1 MIKPKQK
8 LLVTGALGYIG
19 SVLVNYLQQRN
30 CDVTTLDTGFFEDC
44 LLSPEI
50 SRGNFWRMDMRDLS
64 AERIAEFDAIIH
76 LAGISNDPFGDLM
89 PQQVYDSST
98 DYSVQLA
105 TWCKTQQKKF
115 VFASSCSIYG
125 KAMAPV
131 TTEQTEPNPQTF
143 YSLNKL
149 QIEQQVSAL
158 ADQQF
163 QPVLLRLATLYGP
176 SPRMR
181 FDIVVN
187 MLTAMAATSGA
198 IVLNSDGRAN
208 RPFLHIED
216 ACQAFYCALNIE
228 AKGSSAIILNVGQDE
243 ENFSIRQVAEL
254 ICKSHGD
261 CELKSLV
268 SVENADDQELF
279 KDRKLQD
286 GVDSRD
292 YKVSFAK
299 IKEQMPEFKPQW
311 TLESGIRQLFSYYT
325 DIGLTD
331 SSFKSADFFRLQT
344 MESLYKSGRINAEL
358 KWAANL

>member
-1 MIKPKQK
+1 MTHQK
-8 LLVTGALGYIG
+8 VLVTGALGYIG
-19 SVLVNYLQQRN
+19 SVLVDYLQQRH
-30 CDVTTLDTGFFEDC
+30 CEVTTLDTGFFEKC

-50 SRGNFWRMDMRDLS
+50 SRGHFWRMDMRDLTE
-64 AERIAEFDAIIH
+64 ARLAAFDAVIH

-105 TWCKTQQKKF
+105 KWCKAQHKKLI
-115 VFASSCSIYG
+115 FASSCSIYG
-125 KAMAPV
+125 KAMEPV
-131 TTEQTEPNPQTF
+131 TTELTEPNPQTF

-158 ADQQF
+158 ADKEF
-163 QPVLLRLATLYGP
+163 HPVLLRLATLYGP

-216 ACQAFYCALNIE
+216 ACQAFYCALSIKTPE
-228 AKGSSAIILNVGQDE
+228 AGAIILNVGQDQ
-243 ENFSIRQVAEL
+243 ENYSIREVAEL
-254 ICKSHGD
+254 ISQTHGS

-268 SVENADDQELF
+268 SLTNAAEQELF

-299 IKEQMPEFKPQW
+299 IKQSMPTFQPNWQLSTGVK
-311 TLESGIRQLFSYYT
+311 QLFGYYQ
-325 DIGLTD
+325 DVGLTD
-331 SSFKSADFFRLQT
+331 VNFKSADFFRLQT
-344 MESLYKSGRINAEL
+344 MEALYKSGRITPEL
-358 KWAANL
+358 KWANPL

>member
-1 MIKPKQK
+1 MIHQRV
-8 LLVTGALGYIG
+8 LVTGALGYIG
-19 SVLVNYLQQRN
+19 SVLIDYLQQRH
-30 CDVTTLDTGFFEDC
+30 CEVTTLDTGFFESC
-44 LLSPEI
+44 LLSAEI
-50 SRGNFWRMDMRDLS
+50 SRGNFWRMDMRELTADRLT
-64 AERIAEFDAIIH
+64 EFDAVIH

-89 PQQVYDSST
+89 PPQVYDSST

-105 TWCKTQQKKF
+105 KWCKAQQKKF
-115 VFASSCSIYG
+115 IFASSCSIYG
-125 KAMAPV
+125 KAMEPV
-131 TTEQTEPNPQTF
+131 TTELTQPNPQTF

-158 ADQQF
+158 ADQEF
-163 QPVLLRLATLYGP
+163 RPVLLRLATLYGP

-216 ACQAFYCALNIE
+216 ACQAFYCALSIE
-228 AKGSSAIILNVGQDE
+228 TPEAGAIILNVGQDQ
-243 ENFSIRQVAEL
+243 ENYSILEVAEL
-254 ICKSHGD
+254 ISKTHGS

-268 SVENADDQELF
+268 NVTNVAEQELF

-299 IKEQMPEFKPQW
+299 IKQLMPTFKPKWQ
-311 TLESGIRQLFSYYT
+311 LSSGIKQLFEYYQEV
-325 DIGLTD
+325 GLTD
-331 SSFKSADFFRLQT
+331 VNFKSADFFRLQT
-344 MESLYKSGRINAEL
+344 MEALYKTGRITSEL
-358 KWAANL
+358 KWATSL